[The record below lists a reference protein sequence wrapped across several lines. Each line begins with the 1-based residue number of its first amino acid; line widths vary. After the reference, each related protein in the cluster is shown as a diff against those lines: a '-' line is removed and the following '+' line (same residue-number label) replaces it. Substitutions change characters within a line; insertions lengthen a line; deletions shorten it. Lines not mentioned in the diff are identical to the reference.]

1 MNKALSVFEV
11 AKTVVDSLF
20 DNSAD
25 PYIVNGSDR
34 HPTCYIQSRY
44 QDETAS
50 VLVHTYDSMMFIRV
64 STVNN
69 PPSEYTF
76 NFIIIAETAT
86 EETINKYMAY
96 AHSQL

>member
-1 MNKALSVFEV
+1 MDKALSVLEV
-11 AKTVVDSLF
+11 AKIVVDSLF
-20 DNSAD
+20 DNITD
-25 PYIVNGSDR
+25 PYIVNGSGQN
-34 HPTCYIQSRY
+34 PTCYIQGRC

-69 PPSEYTF
+69 PPDGYTF
-76 NFIIIAETAT
+76 DFMIIAETAT